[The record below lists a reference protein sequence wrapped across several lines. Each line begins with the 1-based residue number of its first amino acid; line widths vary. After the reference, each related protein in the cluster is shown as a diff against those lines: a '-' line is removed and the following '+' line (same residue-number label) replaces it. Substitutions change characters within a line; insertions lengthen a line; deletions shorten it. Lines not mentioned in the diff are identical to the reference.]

1 MFEKMKTG
9 YQWWVNYKK
18 RLKDYNFAAFFIV
31 DTLEAIV
38 TALIIALILRAYVV
52 QTSLVFSGSMIPTM
66 MIGDRLV
73 VNKVVFH
80 YRAPHRGEI
89 VLFKSPYK
97 DGKEFVKRLVGLPG
111 ETIEVKRGIIYINGK
126 ETDFTGVNIQSDYD
140 YFGPVTIPAD
150 SYFMMGDNRGNSADS
165 RTWGFAPRKDL
176 IGKALFVFWPVNR
189 VQILR

>member
-1 MFEKMKTG
+1 MFDKIKSG
-9 YQWWVNYKK
+9 YQWWVDYKK
-18 RLKDYNFAAFFIV
+18 RLKEYNFAAFFIV
-31 DTLEAIV
+31 DTVEAIV

-80 YRAPHRGEI
+80 YRTPNRGEI

-111 ETIEVKRGIIYINGK
+111 ETIEVKRGVIYINGR
-126 ETDFTGVNIQSDYD
+126 ETDFPGVNIQADYD

-189 VQILR
+189 VQMLH